1 MAYLFLFLSSVA
13 VALSGAMMPGPL
25 LTATVTESS
34 RRGASAGPLFILGHG
49 ILEGLLVA
57 AIAAGFAE
65 VLRRPG
71 VFVAIS
77 LVGSLVMLHL
87 AIGMFRSLPTLEL
100 DLGAEGEGYGHLV
113 LEGIVLSVSNPYWT
127 LWWVTIGLGYILRGM
142 ELGIPGVLAFF
153 LGHVFGDLVWYAAV
167 SYAVSRG
174 RRFLKPVPYRI
185 LIGFC
190 AGILFGFGVYFF
202 YSGIRGFFGG

>member
-1 MAYLFLFLSSVA
+1 MTYLFLFLSSVV

-49 ILEGLLVA
+49 ILEALLVV

-65 VLRRPG
+65 VLQRRD

-77 LVGSLVMLHL
+77 LVGSLVMLYL

-100 DLGAEGEGYGHLV
+100 NLGTEGKDYGHLV
-113 LEGIVLSVSNPYWT
+113 LEGVVLSVSNPYWT

-142 ELGIPGVLAFF
+142 ELGLLGVLAFF
-153 LGHVFGDLVWYAAV
+153 LGHIFGDLVWYAAV

-185 LIGFC
+185 LIGVC
-190 AGILFGFGVYFF
+190 AGILLGFGVFFF
-202 YSGIRGFFGG
+202 YSGILKFLGD